1 MGNVYPGNSDRQQ
14 ENLPTNYQQKR
25 VEGPVVKGG
34 VQQKEKT
41 VWNSIED
48 FFGLGECRSFR
59 DYVGALSDM
68 TNRVYGAIDTLLGN
82 RKYQNSGVPGA
93 RVSYSSYYNNP
104 APAPATAQQQ
114 PPQQRPNLDQFGP
127 YYILYDYREDA
138 EVVLAKM
145 MELLQIYHNASIDD
159 MYDLAGLTS
168 PLGYT
173 GANYGWKDLNGV
185 RVIPYGSK
193 HVINLPAAIQIR

>member
-14 ENLPTNYQQKR
+14 ENLPQNYQQKR

-41 VWNSIED
+41 VWNSIEE

-104 APAPATAQQQ
+104 AGSSRGSA
-114 PPQQRPNLDQFGP
+114 
-127 YYILYDYREDA
+127 
-138 EVVLAKM
+138 
-145 MELLQIYHNASIDD
+145 AS
-159 MYDLAGLTS
+159 
-168 PLGYT
+168 
-173 GANYGWKDLNGV
+173 
-185 RVIPYGSK
+185 
-193 HVINLPAAIQIR
+193 PAAAESRPVRTVLYSV